1 MNKVI
6 FMGRL
11 VKDPEIRYSQGPEQI
26 AIGRYTLAVNRRGK
40 DQGADFIP
48 CITFGKSATFA
59 EKYFQKGQMV
69 AVVGRLQVRS
79 WEDKSGNKR
88 WTTEVVV
95 EEQHFTG
102 GKEEGGQAKPKSEGE
117 NAGFYPLHP
126 EENGAA
132 KPFAEGKCFDPID
145 ESIEDDDLPF

>member
-6 FMGRL
+6 LMGRL

-26 AIGRYTLAVNRRGK
+26 AVGRYTLAVNRRGK
-40 DQGADFIP
+40 EKEADFIP

-59 EKYFQKGQMV
+59 EQYFRKGQMV
-69 AVVGRLQVRS
+69 AVVGRIQVRS
-79 WEDKSGNKR
+79 WEDKNGNKR

-102 GKEEGGQAKPKSEGE
+102 SKEEGGTQPPKPKGE
-117 NAGFYPLHP
+117 AEKAGFY
-126 EENGAA
+126 
-132 KPFAEGKCFDPID
+132 PID